1 MDTFLANR
9 DSFLTLESPQVGA
22 WTGLT
27 ANNHGSFPEFPLRL
41 GNSYLVAIKSL
52 SASVA
57 EGLGAVPSRNI
68 ANG

>member
-1 MDTFLANR
+1 MDTFLASR

-27 ANNHGSFPEFPLRL
+27 ANNHGSFPEFPLRV
-41 GNSYLVAIKSL
+41 GNSYPVPMKSL
-52 SASVA
+52 YASVA

-68 ANG
+68 AHG